1 MDLEDNMAKN
11 KENKM
16 LKKLQSQPSAKNI
29 SSKVVTA
36 TGSVEPSG
44 IISKKYANEP
54 LDIAKKATEF
64 DESIDDL
71 VDILEKDL
79 PETKI
84 PKAKIPKAKL
94 PKPNQIYSKTGKIIN
109 ISKVGKGAA
118 AALKIAGKAA
128 GPLAIASDALAS
140 SDLGGDDLY
149 ELQKAKE
156 EASQKE
162 ATKKMFGGDKE
173 KLKKWEEAFNK
184 PLSASD
190 VLKIK
195 KLEAQPSKG
204 QTGEQPSPD
213 LEEMDGVMNYADYL
227 KKKKRSMGYE

>member
-1 MDLEDNMAKN
+1 MTKN
-11 KENKM
+11 KENKI

-36 TGSVEPSG
+36 TGSIEPSS
-44 IISKKYANEP
+44 IISKKYAEEP

-64 DESIDDL
+64 DQSIDDL
-71 VDILEKDL
+71 VDILGKD
-79 PETKI
+79 K
-84 PKAKIPKAKL
+84 PKTSMPRSNQVYNKA
-94 PKPNQIYSKTGKIIN
+94 GKIID
-109 ISKVGKGAA
+109 ISKLGKGVA
-118 AALKIAGKAA
+118 AALKLAGKAA
-128 GPLAIASDALAS
+128 GPLAIASDVMAS

-149 ELQKAKE
+149 ELQKVKK

-162 ATKKMFGGDKE
+162 AIKKMFGGDKE

-190 VLKIK
+190 ILKIK
-195 KLEAQPSKG
+195 KLEAQPPKG